1 MAKKKISSLM
11 NMGAPE
17 FTIGC
22 DPELM
27 LVDSKGNLKSAI
39 PLVTGTKE
47 QPIVFDDAPGM
58 VSHDNVMLEYG
69 TKPATSE
76 DEFVETNRAVLQR
89 IAAMLPPGIIMVVRA
104 SADFPASELDNEE
117 AQRFG
122 CDPDFDP
129 YEFEMNTITPGAEKM
144 PFRTCGGHIH
154 IGNKKVADDIDLLCD
169 VAKGFDAFLAVP
181 MMLVSKD
188 PTAPRRRQLYGK
200 AGAHRPK
207 PYGVEYRAIDNYWVS
222 SPDLCRLVYKLS
234 RDGLSAVMNGHL
246 RGIDQKHLK
255 TLVNKGDLKAA
266 ATLLN
271 DYVRPL
277 LSGDTRAALD
287 KAMDLPR
294 PDLYD
299 SWGIK
304 RT

>member
-1 MAKKKISSLM
+1 MAKKKDM
-11 NMGAPE
+11 AFVNNTPE

-27 LVDSKGNLKSAI
+27 LIDRNGNLKSAI
-39 PLVTGTKE
+39 PIIAGTKE
-47 QPIVFDDAPGM
+47 QPIVFEDAPGM

-69 TKPATSE
+69 TKPAKSE

-89 IAAMLPPGIIMVVRA
+89 IAAMLPPGISMVVRA
-104 SADFPASELDNEE
+104 SADFPEVELNNEE

-154 IGNKKVADDIDLLCD
+154 IGHKKVADDIDLLCD

-181 MMLVSKD
+181 MMMVSKD
-188 PTAPRRRQLYGK
+188 PTAPRRRKLYGK

-207 PYGVEYRAIDNYWVS
+207 PYGIEYRTIDNYWVS

-234 RDGLSAVMNGHL
+234 RDGLSAVVNGHL
-246 RGIDQKHLK
+246 RGIDEKHLK
-255 TLVNKGDLKAA
+255 TVVNKGDIKSA

-277 LSGDTRAALD
+277 LLDDTRIALD
-287 KAMDLPR
+287 RAMDLPR
-294 PDLYD
+294 PDLYE
-299 SWGIK
+299 SWEIK
-304 RT
+304 RK